1 MRDKATG
8 RVVALIV
15 LLIVVAASLHGYLP
29 THERQPRQQ
38 TTGNPASLAFVVALL
53 SVSLAI
59 IVIAVIARLKDP
71 RMAALGAGGLPES
84 LGRSSTGR
92 PSWRVVLIGL
102 AVIIAWL
109 LMVFVLTRLL
119 HHGVG
124 GHVSTTQPTTTP
136 APRKDT
142 APPPPPADNSGKVL
156 GYLGAS
162 TVLLLVTLVAATVVT
177 SRKRRR
183 IVTTSLITDDDNQ
196 PPAPPSSS
204 ESLARAAEKGLAEI
218 GNLSREPREAII
230 ACYAA
235 MERELEHI
243 PGSIPQDFDTATE
256 VLARAVE
263 HHALHADNAIQ
274 LVNLFAEA
282 RFSRHV
288 MNEQHREVAVQVLQ
302 LVLAELSPA
311 AGGRPRSVA

>member
-8 RVVALIV
+8 RVVALIALV
-15 LLIVVAASLHGYLP
+15 IVVAAALHGYLP
-29 THERQPRQQ
+29 GRERSPRQQ
-38 TTGNPASLAFVVALL
+38 TAGNPASLAFIVALL
-53 SVSLAI
+53 GVSLVI

-71 RMAALGAGGLPES
+71 RAAAPRRGGLPES
-84 LGRSSTGR
+84 PGGRAGR

-109 LMVFVLTRLL
+109 LMTLVLTRLL
-119 HHGVG
+119 HHGLG
-124 GHVSTTQPTTTP
+124 GHVSTTQATTTP
-136 APRKDT
+136 TPGKGT
-142 APPPPPADNSGKVL
+142 VPPPRPADNNRNLL

-162 TVLLLVTLVAATVVT
+162 TVLLLVVLVAATVL
-177 SRKRRR
+177 SWRSRRR
-183 IVTTSLITDDDNQ
+183 IVISGVTVGNDGQ
-196 PPAPPSSS
+196 PPIPPSGS
-204 ESLARAAEKGLAEI
+204 ESLARAAQKGLAEI
-218 GNLSREPREAII
+218 GDLSREPREAII

-243 PGSIPQDFDTATE
+243 PGSAPQDFDTPTE

-263 HHALHADNAIQ
+263 HHALHADNATQ

-282 RFSRHV
+282 RFSLHV
-288 MNEQHREVAVQVLQ
+288 MNEQHRQVAVQALQ

-311 AGGRPRSVA
+311 TGEHAGSLT

>member
-15 LLIVVAASLHGYLP
+15 LLIVGAASLHGYLP
-29 THERQPRQQ
+29 THERSPRQQ
-38 TTGNPASLAFVVALL
+38 ASGSPASLAFVVGLL

-59 IVIAVIARLKDP
+59 IVIALIARLKDP
-71 RMAALGAGGLPES
+71 GTAAPTLGRLPES
-84 LGRSSTGR
+84 LGRSGTGR

-119 HHGVG
+119 HHGISAQ
-124 GHVSTTQPTTTP
+124 VSSTQSTTTP
-136 APRKDT
+136 APGKHT
-142 APPPPPADNSGKVL
+142 APPPPPADTSGKVL

-162 TVLLLVTLVAATVVT
+162 TVLLLVMLVAATVVT
-177 SRKRRR
+177 ARKRRR
-183 IVTTSLITDDDNQ
+183 IVTTDVITDDDKR
-196 PPAPPSSS
+196 PPVPPSSS

-218 GNLSREPREAII
+218 EDLSREPREAII

-235 MERELEHI
+235 MERELEQI
-243 PGSIPQDFDTATE
+243 PGSVPQDFDTATE

-263 HHALHADNAIQ
+263 HHALHADNATQ

-282 RFSRHV
+282 RFSPHV

-311 AGGRPRSVA
+311 AGGRSRSVA